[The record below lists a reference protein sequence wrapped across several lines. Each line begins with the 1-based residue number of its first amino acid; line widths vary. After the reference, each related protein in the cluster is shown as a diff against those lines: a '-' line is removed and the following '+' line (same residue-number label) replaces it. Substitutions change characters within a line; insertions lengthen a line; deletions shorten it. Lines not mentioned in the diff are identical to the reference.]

1 MKKVEAQPF
10 MRSLIIVAVLAATFS
25 SFTLW
30 LIESWIKYPLFLFEI
45 LTIIVLYLIVS
56 GYDVK
61 LTIKH
66 IRIEN
71 MHIGLIID
79 AFLII
84 SALSLLTINA
94 LHIQGGL
101 IQLVLALLCTSL
113 LSGYALLNIFG
124 LTRYSRLETTVLSYI
139 LSYAFTG
146 FITLAFLPINRDL
159 RALIVLS
166 SFIVLGLTSALK
178 HRRHQASH
186 VSKSLSKSVDS
197 LALIV
202 AITFYAI
209 SFYFMY
215 PGFALLPGTDISRH
229 YASSVVLWRTPEL
242 SIDISYLLAHLHESA
257 FISISNAPVTF
268 VQTALVTLNLMTPLA
283 FYAMAKSYLENVD
296 ARLPA
301 ISTMFY
307 STFSGFAW
315 VYLAKLKLEG
325 VSGSELS
332 LLSMVNDK
340 VYNGA
345 MYLAQ
350 PCMWYVPLSVSFTIL
365 IIQFML
371 LRKLDIG
378 KKHFIALFSL
388 LTVASYLTHVT
399 EAVIFSLFLSFY
411 AFFSRS
417 KNVRVDD
424 GVLATIIGF
433 VLVDI
438 FYAIL
443 PYVSKKSLGF
453 FITTLLLPTTIL
465 IIVYAYRRLT
475 AQGKLAAFLS
485 KLTVKLLIKPL
496 LYITTFIYFLGLVVW
511 IGSVPSF
518 HTWAIIDVGSI
529 PWFIYPV
536 FLGIIGI
543 LTVVSIY
550 CFLEDFEA
558 RKLLMPFVALVVFS
572 LLFGRILTFVN
583 VNFFYTGYW
592 EKRFTSYFF
601 LASAVIAPF
610 VMVKAA
616 ENIKTYRNKVKS
628 TLVIAALIS
637 IVVTYGLQSFFMVAE
652 YWNITS
658 ATYRPS
664 EEELQAISFL
674 SNVLQQDKY
683 AYTITLTSRSYHTL
697 AFAAPPYQ
705 LTGKYVFF
713 TAKNPEMS
721 LLCCKAHNLSHAY
734 LYMHSRDYEML
745 NKHGQSWMAR
755 HLIPILP
762 VIYRNN
768 EVTIYN
774 VSSVSFPQKNSTT
787 ALIVPF
793 DDFIDPGERW
803 LYAYAILSLG
813 ECNYTVTYD
822 LDPGIF
828 LYETLVL
835 SVDPPSKNIL
845 EEYFQDDF
853 SNETGWRPFSGTWQ
867 YTANGLEAGKPGEY
881 QDAIFLSPFSP
892 QNFTV
897 SLSFRPIDGDLTVAN
912 YVSLIYDWKDER
924 NFKYAGL
931 MFDGS
936 GEVYAFFSS
945 NKNGTNYPTWPG
957 LRTGLKWKF
966 GDSFNLT
973 VSVRGDTATLYVN
986 GSRYLSTKSTI
997 TKGGLGIRMTRFYQV
1012 LFTGFKADLCSALQL
1027 GNNEEYLSHVEG
1039 GGHLIVLNTN
1049 GYGYFAEKMLIRENR
1064 SIESYGINGLEDVV
1078 FPANLTVPK
1087 ISPKAENV
1095 EIITCYKSQQNSSLY
1110 AARQKLGSGEVIYVN
1125 VYPIIEAIEQSNNKA
1140 SFYKTLG
1147 ELLKLTSISLEPF
1160 TYNSPEL
1167 SATFRQVALSGSVF
1181 VSSSCTLF
1189 PLYMDYEK
1197 VAITHD
1203 NNSVTTILDVKQI
1216 QMSDYVNV
1224 HIEASDLTLSNGKG
1238 FYATLKFRGKVTIM
1252 PEDNSTSMTVST
1264 VDGNTNQF
1272 SNIKIITLEND
1283 DLITLYVRQPAI
1295 QVQGTALFREVY
1307 SSSAIYQKTRTQ
1319 GEDLRVNGSIKL
1331 ILYLS
1336 DAYSWTSLLE
1346 ASGSFERIPPVL
1358 AYNELS
1364 SLPQAAFWSLLLAP
1378 AFLIMVFIVER
1389 RKPKNELVRIKM
1401 NN

>member
-1 MKKVEAQPF
+1 MKIVEAQPF
-10 MRSLIIVAVLAATFS
+10 MRSLIIVAVLAAAFS

-45 LTIIVLYLIVS
+45 ITIILLYLIVS

-71 MHIGLIID
+71 MHISLIID

-101 IQLVLALLCTSL
+101 IQLILALVVTSL

-124 LTRYSRLETTVLSYI
+124 LTRYLSRIENVVLSYI
-139 LSYAFTG
+139 LSYAFTS
-146 FITLAFLPINRDL
+146 FATLAFLPINESARTV
-159 RALIVLS
+159 IMLS
-166 SFIVLGLTSALK
+166 SFIGLGLISAIK
-178 HRRHQASH
+178 HRRHNTTL
-186 VSKSLSKSVDS
+186 LSRSFAKKIDFLVLL
-197 LALIV
+197 LAM
-202 AITFYAI
+202 AFYAL

-215 PGFALLPGTDISRH
+215 PGFSLLPGTDISRH

-268 VQTALVTLNLMTPLA
+268 VQTALVTLNLMMPLA

-340 VYNGA
+340 TYNGA

-350 PCMWYVPLSVSFTIL
+350 PCMWYVPLSASFTIL

-411 AFFSRS
+411 ALFSRS
-417 KNVRVDD
+417 EDVRLDD
-424 GVLATIIGF
+424 GVLATIVGF

-443 PYVSKKSLGF
+443 PYVSEKSLSF
-453 FITTLLLPTTIL
+453 SITTLLLPTTIL

-485 KLTVKLLIKPL
+485 KLTVKLLMKPL
-496 LYITTFIYFLGLVVW
+496 LYITAFIYFLGLVVW

-550 CFLEDFEA
+550 YFLEDFEA
-558 RKLLMPFVALVVFS
+558 RKLLMPFVALIVFS

-583 VNFFYTGYW
+583 VNFFYIGYW

-683 AYTITLTSRSYHTL
+683 AYTITLTGRSYATL

-705 LTGKYVFF
+705 LSGMQVIS
-713 TAKNPEMS
+713 TAEKPEMPLTCLKS
-721 LLCCKAHNLSHAY
+721 HNLSHAY
-734 LYMHSRDYEML
+734 LYMHNRDYELL
-745 NKHGQSWMAR
+745 NEYGQSWLTT
-755 HLIPILP
+755 HLLPTLP
-762 VIYRNN
+762 VIYRND
-768 EVTIYN
+768 EATIYN
-774 VSSVSFPQKNSTT
+774 ISSVSFPQEDSTT
-787 ALIVPF
+787 ALIVPI
-793 DDFIDPGERW
+793 DNSIDPMKPW
-803 LYAYAILSLG
+803 LYTYDMLSLG
-813 ECNYTVTYD
+813 EYNYTVAYD
-822 LDPGIF
+822 LDPRMF
-828 LYETLVL
+828 LYNTLVL
-835 SVDPPSKNIL
+835 SVDPPSGNIL
-845 EEYFQDDF
+845 KQSFQDNF
-853 SNETGWRPFSGTWQ
+853 TQETSWRPISGTWK
-867 YTANGLEAGKPGEY
+867 YTGNRLEAGSLGEY
-881 QDAIFLSPFSP
+881 QDAIFLNPLSA
-892 QNFTV
+892 QNFTA
-897 SLSFRPIDGDLTVAN
+897 SLSFKPLDGNPKVSN
-912 YVSLIYDWKDER
+912 YVSLIYDWE
-924 NFKYAGL
+924 NQGNYKYAGL
-931 MFDGS
+931 MFDDTGDVYAYFS
-936 GEVYAFFSS
+936 SYKNGEV
-945 NKNGTNYPTWPG
+945 TNYPPWPG
-957 LRTGLKWKF
+957 LKTSLKWKF
-966 GDSFNLT
+966 GNFFNLT
-973 VSVRGDTATLYVN
+973 VSIQGEDAILYVN
-986 GSRYLSTKSTI
+986 GSQYLSTKSTASR
-997 TKGGLGIRMTRFYQV
+997 GELGIRMTRFYQV
-1012 LFTGFKADLCSALQL
+1012 LFTGFKADVSNSVQL
-1027 GNNEEYLSHVEG
+1027 RNVEEYLGYVEEG
-1039 GGHLIVLNTN
+1039 GYLIVLNTN
-1049 GYGYFAEKMLIRENR
+1049 GYGYFADKMLTYDNLA
-1064 SIESYGINGLEDVV
+1064 LEAYMISGSGEIKL
-1078 FPANLTVPK
+1078 PANLTALK
-1087 ISPKAENV
+1087 LSPKAENI
-1095 EIITCYKSQQNSSLY
+1095 ETIAYYKSQQDSSIY
-1110 AARQKLGSGEVIYVN
+1110 AAKEKIGSGEIIYVN
-1125 VYPIIEAIEQSNNKA
+1125 VHPIIEAIELSDDKS
-1140 SFYKTLG
+1140 SFYKILG
-1147 ELLKLTSISLEPF
+1147 ELLKPVGIPLEPF
-1160 TYNSPEL
+1160 IYTSPEL
-1167 SATFRQVALSGSVF
+1167 SVTFRQVEASGSVY
-1181 VSSSCTLF
+1181 VNSSRMLF
-1189 PLYMDYEK
+1189 PLDVDLGK
-1197 VAITHD
+1197 VEITHD
-1203 NNSVTTILDVKQI
+1203 NNTATTLFNVNQL
-1216 QMSDYVNV
+1216 QMSNYVNV
-1224 HIEASDLTLSNGKG
+1224 HLEASNLTLSEGKG
-1238 FYATLKFRGKVTIM
+1238 FYSTLKFKGKVTVM
-1252 PEDNSTSMTVST
+1252 PEGNSTSMIAST
-1264 VDGNTNQF
+1264 VNGNATQL
-1272 SNIKIITLEND
+1272 SNIRIITLEDD
-1283 DLITLYVRQPAI
+1283 DLITLYMRQPAI
-1295 QVQGTALFREVY
+1295 QVQGTALFKELYV
-1307 SSSAIYQKTRTQ
+1307 SATIYERTGTQ
-1319 GEDLRVNGSIKL
+1319 GQDLRVNGSIKL
-1331 ILYLS
+1331 TLYLS
-1336 DAYSWTSLLE
+1336 DTYSWVSLLD
-1346 ASGSFERIPPVL
+1346 ASGSFERTPPIL
-1358 AYNELS
+1358 TYDELS
-1364 SLPQAAFWSLLLAP
+1364 SLLQAAYWSLLLAP
-1378 AFLIMVFIVER
+1378 IFLIIAFIAER
-1389 RKPKNELVRIKM
+1389 RRPKTNM
-1401 NN
+1401 G